1 LFGKLSSLLKVSPYS
16 QLQSGEQFS
25 AIEGYCNIFYP
36 SYSVEDSDGV
46 DFVSESDTTKALSS
60 DNVLFLWGFRSQ
72 SVKEL
77 RSHLTGLHHAFSEDF
92 EIKLLDETCSA
103 LIFHSSDTAVEL
115 LKEISSESPSL
126 NSFFS
131 EGLKAAGFEVYR
143 KVCRLGLW
151 DSDLA
156 DSLESVSC
164 ELPELTLSEQST
176 SQIYWNNSLML
187 DLKEYLES

>member
-1 LFGKLSSLLKVSPYS
+1 
-16 QLQSGEQFS
+16 
-25 AIEGYCNIFYP
+25 
-36 SYSVEDSDGV
+36 
-46 DFVSESDTTKALSS
+46 LSS

-156 DSLESVSC
+156 EALESVSC